1 MNLPKFTPLTLV
13 FLFFLFLGCDK
24 EKKGDLPI
32 LGNRETLKD
41 GTIKYH
47 TIPPFSFIDQ
57 DSIPFTEKSVENNI
71 YVVDFF
77 FISCPSICPMVS
89 RQMLR
94 VYDHFMEENKL
105 KLVSFSIDPKRDT
118 VERLANYAR
127 NLGVNTRKWKF
138 VTGEKAAI
146 FDIAKYYFSIAIENE
161 EAPGGFDH
169 SGRLILVDT
178 KKQIR
183 SFCDGT
189 DPKSVDVF
197 MEDIQRLLDEM
208 KRDEKK

>member
-1 MNLPKFTPLTLV
+1 MNLSTFSLLSA
-13 FLFFLFLGCDK
+13 LFLLILSCD
-24 EKKGDLPI
+24 EAKKGDLPI
-32 LGNRETLKD
+32 LGNKETLKN
-41 GTIKYH
+41 GTVKYH

-57 DSIPFTEKSVENNI
+57 DSMPFTEKSVEDQI

-94 VYDHFMEENKL
+94 VYNRFIKEDKL
-105 KLVSFSIDPKRDT
+105 KFVSFSIDPKRDT

-127 NLGVNTRKWKF
+127 NLGVNTQKWKF
-138 VTGEKAAI
+138 VTGEKAAL
-146 FDIAKYYFSIAIENE
+146 FDIAKSYFSIAVENN

-178 KKQIR
+178 KKHIR

-189 DPKSVDVF
+189 DPHSVDVF
-197 MEDIQRLLDEM
+197 MDDIQRLLDEM
-208 KRDEKK
+208 KRDEKR

>member
-1 MNLPKFTPLTLV
+1 MNLSTFSLLSA
-13 FLFFLFLGCDK
+13 LFLLILSCD
-24 EKKGDLPI
+24 EAKKGDLPI
-32 LGNRETLKD
+32 LGNKETLKN
-41 GTIKYH
+41 GTVKYH

-57 DSIPFTEKSVENNI
+57 DSMPFTEKSVEDQI

-94 VYDHFMEENKL
+94 VYDRFIKEDKL
-105 KLVSFSIDPKRDT
+105 TLVSFSIDPKRDT

-127 NLGVNTRKWKF
+127 NLGVDTRKWKF

-146 FDIAKYYFSIAIENE
+146 FDIAKDYFSIAIENK

-178 KKQIR
+178 QKHIR

-189 DPKSVDVF
+189 DPASVDVF

-208 KRDEKK
+208 ETSEK

>member
-1 MNLPKFTPLTLV
+1 MNLLRFPWCIVAFIFILLA
-13 FLFFLFLGCDK
+13 GCGK
-24 EKKGDLPI
+24 GKKGALPV
-32 LGNRETLKD
+32 LGHSEKLED

-57 DSIPFTEKSVENNI
+57 DSLPFTEKSVENKI

-94 VYDHFMEENKL
+94 VYDRFIKEDKL
-105 KLVSFSIDPKRDT
+105 TLVSFSIDPKRDT

-127 NLGVNTRKWKF
+127 NLGVDTRKWKF

-146 FDIAKYYFSIAIENE
+146 FDIAKDYFSIAIENK

-178 KKQIR
+178 QKHIR

-189 DPKSVDVF
+189 DPASVDVF

-208 KRDEKK
+208 ETSEK

>member
-1 MNLPKFTPLTLV
+1 MNLLRSPGAIAA
-13 FLFFLFLGCDK
+13 LFFMLLSGCGK
-24 EKKGDLPI
+24 EHNKVLPI
-32 LGNRETLKD
+32 LGNAEKHED
-41 GTIKYH
+41 GTTTYH

-57 DSIPFTEKSVENNI
+57 DSLPFTEKSVENHI

-94 VYDHFMEENKL
+94 VYDRFIDEDRL

-127 NLGVNTRKWKF
+127 NLGVNTEKWKF

-146 FDIAKYYFSIAIENE
+146 FGIAKDYFSIAVENK

-178 KKQIR
+178 QKHIR

-189 DPKSVDVF
+189 DPTSVDGF
-197 MEDIQRLLDEM
+197 MEDIKSLLAEM
-208 KRDEKK
+208 ERREKE

>member
-1 MNLPKFTPLTLV
+1 MRCTNIFLI
-13 FLFFLFLGCDK
+13 FLFILSLSFSCSKVESLP
-24 EKKGDLPI
+24 LPI
-32 LGNRETLKD
+32 LGNKETLKD

-47 TIPPFSFIDQ
+47 TIPYFSFIDQ
-57 DSIPFTEKSVENNI
+57 DSMPFTEKSVENKI

-94 VYDHFMEENKL
+94 VYDQYLKEDKL
-105 KLVSFSIDPKRDT
+105 MFVSFSIDPKRDT

-127 NLGVNTRKWKF
+127 NLGVNTEKWKF
-138 VTGEKAAI
+138 VTGKKEAI
-146 FDIAKYYFSIAIENE
+146 FDIAKEYFSIAIENE

-169 SGRLILVDT
+169 SGRLILIDE
-178 KKQIR
+178 KNHIR

-189 DPKSVDVF
+189 DPLSVDGF
-197 MEDIQRLLDEM
+197 ILDIQKLLNET
-208 KRDEKK
+208 KGEVKK

>member
-1 MNLPKFTPLTLV
+1 
-13 FLFFLFLGCDK
+13 
-24 EKKGDLPI
+24 
-32 LGNRETLKD
+32 
-41 GTIKYH
+41 
-47 TIPPFSFIDQ
+47 
-57 DSIPFTEKSVENNI
+57 
-71 YVVDFF
+71 
-77 FISCPSICPMVS
+77 MVS

-146 FDIAKYYFSIAIENE
+146 FDIAKYYFSIAIENK

-189 DPKSVDVF
+189 DPTSVDVF
-197 MEDIQRLLDEM
+197 MQDIQRLLDEM

>member
-1 MNLPKFTPLTLV
+1 MA
-13 FLFFLFLGCDK
+13 FLKSLLSSLIILSIFSCD
-24 EKKGDLPI
+24 ERNQGPLPI
-32 LGNRETLKD
+32 LGNKETLKD

-57 DSIPFTEKSVENNI
+57 DSLPFTEKSVENHI
-71 YVVDFF
+71 YVADFF

-94 VYDHFMEENKL
+94 VYDRFIKEPRL

-127 NLGVNTRKWKF
+127 NLGVNTQKWKF

-146 FDIAKYYFSIAIENE
+146 FDIAQYYFSIAVENK

-178 KKQIR
+178 HRQIR

-189 DPKSVDVF
+189 DPNSVDVF
-197 MEDIQRLLDEM
+197 MQDIQRLLLETG
-208 KRDEKK
+208 KAEKE

>member
-1 MNLPKFTPLTLV
+1 MNLSTLSFLSVLMFLTLS
-13 FLFFLFLGCDK
+13 CD
-24 EKKGDLPI
+24 ETRKGSLPI
-32 LGNRETLKD
+32 LGNKETLKD
-41 GTIKYH
+41 GTVKYH
-47 TIPPFSFIDQ
+47 SIPSFSFIDQ
-57 DSIPFTEKSVENNI
+57 DSMPFTEKSVENHI

-94 VYDHFMEENKL
+94 VYDRFIKENQL
-105 KLVSFSIDPKRDT
+105 KFVSFSIDPKRDT

-127 NLGVNTRKWKF
+127 NLGVNTQKWKF

-146 FDIAKYYFSIAIENE
+146 FDIAKAYFSIAIENA

-178 KKQIR
+178 KKHIR

-189 DPKSVDVF
+189 DPSSVDVF
-197 MEDIQRLLDEM
+197 MEDIQRLLEEM
-208 KRDEKK
+208 KKDEKK